1 MKIER
6 IECNNFLGLHH
17 FAADLTTPVLLVSGP
32 NGSGKSS
39 LLEAVRFALLG
50 DSPRVALKKDFP
62 GLLTDGAKE
71 GDVWVTV
78 DGLRVG
84 RAVRTAALAS
94 GGFAGADALPF
105 VLGAQRFAD
114 LPAVERRRFLFAL
127 TGVLVSPDGVAAE
140 LLQRGHGPALVERVK
155 PLLLSG
161 FDAAAK
167 EAGRLASEARGAW
180 RGATGEAYGTKK
192 AEGWEA
198 PMPPLPADVPDVRAA
213 QDAHDAAVRASGAVL
228 ERRAARERAKGSA
241 GRLRALAATA
251 GACRAEV
258 GKLEAAAGVKR
269 GTQVGPCPKCGA
281 ELAVAGKALVTAA
294 ECAGGEGAAPHA
306 VEAARAR
313 LAEAERAAAAL
324 PEVEALAAGD
334 DGADAGE
341 LAELDRSRVALEA
354 MQATARAYDAA
365 VAARAFAGTRTAQ
378 AAGHHKEA
386 VAWAALEADLSP
398 DGLPAAMLARALG
411 PLNERLVASH
421 TATGWPLVQLQADMA
436 IRVNGRAYG
445 LLSESERWRADAVLA
460 EAVAH
465 AAGLRLLVL
474 DRFDVL
480 DLPGRSQFV
489 RWLAALAGE
498 YDTILAAGTLKAAP
512 ASLPAGVAA
521 VWMGPVEAA
530 A

>member
-180 RGATGEAYGTKK
+180 RGATGEAYGSKK

-198 PMPPLPADVPDVRAA
+198 PMPPLPDDVPDVGAA
-213 QDAHDAAVRASGAVL
+213 QAAHDAAVRASGAVL

-241 GRLRALAATA
+241 GRLRALAATI

-258 GKLEAAAGVKR
+258 DKLEADGKGLR
-269 GTQVGPCPKCGA
+269 GTMVGPCPMCHS
-281 ELAVAGKALVTAA
+281 ELAVVGKGLVAA
-294 ECAGGEGAAPHA
+294 ASCSEGAPPPRAL
-306 VEAARAR
+306 EAARAR

-324 PEVEALAAGD
+324 PELEALAAGD
-334 DGADAGE
+334 DGADDGE
-341 LAELDRSRVALEA
+341 LAELDRSRLALEA
-354 MQATARAYDAA
+354 IQATARAYDAA

-436 IRVNGRAYG
+436 IRVDGRAYG